1 MSSHHLPP
9 IATVPNLSTIE
20 RATILDT
27 LFEPCT
33 ALHTLSLDLLHTTTF
48 EGYEELITAVGRQL
62 TELMESV
69 STSDKVWLDKIL
81 AAHPRLGEKKV
92 DSELSRKEQAQFQ
105 SGAEEAERLRKLNE
119 EYEEK
124 FPGLRYV

>member
-1 MSSHHLPP
+1 M
-9 IATVPNLSTIE
+9 
-20 RATILDT
+20 
-27 LFEPCT
+27 
-33 ALHTLSLDLLHTTTF
+33 
-48 EGYEELITAVGRQL
+48 